1 MTDETATPTP
11 EQPVDQEAQAAPD
24 AETGAKATS
33 PAGAEQ
39 SAAEP
44 APDGPSAADAWDVV
58 VVAIGDLGDA
68 ISAWARA
75 ATDNPENRRHLDE
88 VRGSV
93 NDMAQKAG
101 TMFSDVANSE
111 FGQQVRQSA
120 DDAGQAFADTAQKVS
135 VAAAPHMASAFA
147 GLADVFGRAAQR
159 AGEAASPRPATPAGD
174 ETPTRPAPE
183 PPAQPPVTAVA
194 EAEPADAKDA
204 SEA

>member
-1 MTDETATPTP
+1 MTDETTTPTP
-11 EQPVDQEAQAAPD
+11 EQPVDQEVQAAPD
-24 AETGAKATS
+24 AETGAEATG

-39 SAAEP
+39 SAAES
-44 APDGPSAADAWDVV
+44 APEGRSAGDAWDGV
-58 VVAIGDLGDA
+58 VVAIGGLGDA

-120 DDAGQAFADTAQKVS
+120 DDAGQAFADTAQRVS
-135 VAAAPHMASAFA
+135 EAAAPHVANAFA

-159 AGEAASPRPATPAGD
+159 AGEAASPRPTTPSGD

-183 PPAQPPVTAVA
+183 PPAQPPVTAD
-194 EAEPADAKDA
+194 AEPSDAKDA
-204 SEA
+204 GEE